1 MHYLYCKPFI
11 GITFASTIRKVS
23 CMKKLLL
30 VLLFFPLLL
39 QAQSKKEKKA
49 AAARL
54 QAQQECISRIKTQVQ
69 FLSGDQLQGRKVGTA
84 GEQMAR
90 DFIVNEF
97 KNVGLQ
103 PKGNDGFVQT
113 FLIEE
118 GKKIDTATFFSI
130 NDQNLTVGKE
140 FFPLPYSANKSATG
154 SPALDLR
161 EAGEPWFADIKDWVD
176 KANAGAGL
184 HQLIIKEAARVAA
197 KGASALIL
205 YNSGPSPDNISFNKL
220 DSTPALNIPIVY
232 MPAESFKKYC
242 NDAAAIY
249 DINMNV
255 RVGYAKLFGSN
266 VVGYLDNAAP
276 TTVVLGAHYDHL
288 GINPKNNTD
297 SIYNGADDNASG
309 TVGLLELAR
318 ALKNSGSKKNNYI
331 FIAFSAEEMDRFGS
345 KYWLENSPGVTNIN
359 YMVNLDMIG
368 RYDETRSL
376 TVGGAGTSALWTKLL
391 SAANDNSVKIKT
403 DTTTLGQGDH
413 TPFIAK
419 EIPSLYFFTGSHS
432 DYHQP
437 TDNWEKLNFEGEYKI
452 ISFVQR
458 VLESAD
464 SQGKIAFSK
473 PTVLP
478 PNAGSRFTVS
488 LGVVP
493 DNTYKGKGFKIGG
506 VTPKRLADKIGL
518 KAGDV
523 LLQLGDYEIKEM
535 NSYMQA
541 LSMFKQGDTTR
552 LVVLRGSEQKSLEV
566 QFQ

>member
-1 MHYLYCKPFI
+1 
-11 GITFASTIRKVS
+11 
-23 CMKKLLL
+23 MKKLLL

-54 QAQQECISRIKTQVQ
+54 QAQQECITRMKTHVQ
-69 FLSGDQLQGRKVGTA
+69 FLSGDQLQGRKAGTV

-90 DFIVNEF
+90 NFIVEEF
-97 KNVGLQ
+97 KNIGLQ

-118 GKKIDTATFFSI
+118 GKKIDTSTFFSI
-130 NDQNLTVGKE
+130 NDQKLTAGKE
-140 FFPLPYSANKSATG
+140 FFPLPYSANKTATG
-154 SPALDLR
+154 RPALDLR

-176 KANAGAGL
+176 KASNAANL
-184 HQLIIKEAARVAA
+184 HSLIIKEAARVAA

-205 YNSGPSPDNISFNKL
+205 YNSGTNPDNISFNKL
-220 DSTPALNIPIVY
+220 DSTPALSIPIIY
-232 MPAESFKKYC
+232 MPAESFTKYC

-255 RVGYAKLFGSN
+255 KVGYSKIYGSN
-266 VVGYLDNAAP
+266 VIGYLDNAA
-276 TTVVLGAHYDHL
+276 TSTVVLGAHYDHL
-288 GINPKNNTD
+288 GINPKNSID

-309 TVGLLELAR
+309 TAGLLELAR
-318 ALKNSGSKKNNYI
+318 ALKISGSKKNNYI

-376 TVGGAGTSALWTKLL
+376 TVGGVGTSTLWTKLL

-413 TPFIAK
+413 IPFIAK
-419 EIPSLYFFTGSHS
+419 EIPSLYFFTGSHN

-458 VLESAD
+458 LLESAD
-464 SQGKIAFSK
+464 NQGKIAFTK
-473 PTVLP
+473 PAVLT
-478 PNAGSRFTVS
+478 PNASLRFTVS

-552 LVVLRGSEQKSLEV
+552 LVVLRGSEQKSVEV

>member
-1 MHYLYCKPFI
+1 
-11 GITFASTIRKVS
+11 
-23 CMKKLLL
+23 MKKLLL

-39 QAQSKKEKKA
+39 QAQSKKVRKA

-54 QAQQECISRIKTQVQ
+54 QAQQECITRMKTYVQ
-69 FLSGDQLQGRKVGTA
+69 FLSGDQLQGRKAGTV

-90 DFIVNEF
+90 NFIVEEF
-97 KNVGLQ
+97 KNIGLQ

-118 GKKIDTATFFSI
+118 GKKIDTSTFFSI
-130 NDQNLTVGKE
+130 NDQKLTAGKE
-140 FFPLPYSANKSATG
+140 FFPLPYSANKTATG

-161 EAGEPWFADIKDWVD
+161 EAGEPWFADMKDWVD
-176 KANAGAGL
+176 KAGNAANL
-184 HQLIIKEAARVAA
+184 HSLIIKEAIRVAA

-205 YNSGPSPDNISFNKL
+205 YNSGPNPDNISFNKL
-220 DSTPALNIPIVY
+220 DSTARLSIPIVY

-255 RVGYAKLFGSN
+255 RVGYAKVYGSN
-266 VVGYLDNAAP
+266 VIGYLDNAA
-276 TTVVLGAHYDHL
+276 TSTVVLGAHYDHL
-288 GINPKNNTD
+288 GINPKNSID

-309 TVGLLELAR
+309 TAGLLELAR

-345 KYWLENSPGVTNIN
+345 KYWLENSPGVANIN
-359 YMVNLDMIG
+359 YMVNLNMIG
-368 RYDETRSL
+368 RYDESRRL
-376 TVGGAGTSALWTKLL
+376 IVGGVGTSALWTKLL
-391 SAANDNSVKIKT
+391 SAANDNSVKIKI

-413 TPFIAK
+413 IPFIAK
-419 EIPSLYFFTGSHS
+419 EIPSLYFFTGSHN

-458 VLESAD
+458 LLESAD
-464 SQGKIAFSK
+464 NQGKIAFTK
-473 PTVLP
+473 PAVLT
-478 PNAGSRFTVS
+478 PNASLRFTVS

-541 LSMFKQGDTTR
+541 LSMFKQGDITR
-552 LVVLRGSEQKSLEV
+552 LVVLRGSEQKSVEV